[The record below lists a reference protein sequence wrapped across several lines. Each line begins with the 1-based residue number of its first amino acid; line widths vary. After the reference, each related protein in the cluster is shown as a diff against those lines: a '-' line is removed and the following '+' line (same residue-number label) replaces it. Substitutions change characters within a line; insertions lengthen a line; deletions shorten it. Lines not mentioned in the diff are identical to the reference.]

1 MINKSWINC
10 LYRSICLA
18 KVLFTIFSCKW
29 LQTVSAIRHH
39 LVQPVPKIIK
49 PTPFTDN
56 LFENYSP
63 AGRQRMEFRC
73 QFGVAYQPL
82 KIQCNAVAHDQREVV
97 LIIINII
104 QQLLPSSSVCVRSM
118 FLLWAQSVVHD
129 VHCART
135 DSKSPRIYVH
145 FVFYSTNGSQWTYEN
160 ALGTLRPKQ
169 TAEALCADW
178 MAASLGRLCIIK

>member
-10 LYRSICLA
+10 LYRCICHA

-29 LQTVSAIRHH
+29 FRTVYALRHH
-39 LVQPVPKIIK
+39 LVQPVPMIIK
-49 PTPFTDN
+49 PTPFIDN

-73 QFGVAYQPL
+73 QFGVAYQTL

-104 QQLLPSSSVCVRSM
+104 QQLLPSSSVRGRSM
-118 FLLWAQSVVHD
+118 FLLWARSVVHD
-129 VHCART
+129 VYCART
-135 DSKSPRIYVH
+135 DSTSPRIYIH
-145 FVFYSTNGSQWTYEN
+145 LYFT
-160 ALGTLRPKQ
+160 ALMDHNERTKMRSERCDWSRLMKHYVPTEWLRHSVDF
-169 TAEALCADW
+169 AF
-178 MAASLGRLCIIK
+178 